1 MSQKVL
7 QISAEDAKY
16 IDPNQVA
23 SLTMVDGSVIY
34 VKGNEE
40 DFVEEVQEGAEQYA
54 QQGQQEQKQPALRGL
69 GTNIAAGLATAAGVI
84 GTAALVGSALSGP
97 KRGPMMAPMAPR
109 PVMAPMGRPG
119 MAPMGP
125 GMGAMGPRPGMVPMG
140 PRPGMVP
147 MGPRPGMAPM
157 GRFRTRKQETN
168 EEVCEDT
175 QERCPYCNK

>member
-40 DFVEEVQEGAEQYA
+40 DFVEEVQEGSEQYA

-69 GTNIAAGLATAAGVI
+69 GTNIAAGLATAAGVL
-84 GTAALVGSALSGP
+84 GTAALVGSAISQA
-97 KRGPMMAPMAPR
+97 KRGPMMAPMGARPIMAPMAPR
-109 PVMAPMGRPG
+109 PVMAPMG
-119 MAPMGP
+119 
-125 GMGAMGPRPGMVPMG
+125 PRPV
-140 PRPGMVP
+140 
-147 MGPRPGMAPM
+147 MAPM
-157 GRFRTRKQETN
+157 GRFRARKQDTN
-168 EEVCEDT
+168 EEVGEET

>member
-119 MAPMGP
+119 MAPMGRPGMPPMGP
-125 GMGAMGPRPGMVPMG
+125 GMGA
-140 PRPGMVP
+140 

-157 GRFRTRKQETN
+157 GRFRARKQETN

>member
-40 DFVEEVQEGAEQYA
+40 DFVEEVQEGSEQYA
-54 QQGQQEQKQPALRGL
+54 QQGQQEQKQPALRGI
-69 GTNIAAGLATAAGVI
+69 GTNIAAGLATAAGVL
-84 GTAALVGSALSGP
+84 GTAALVGSAISQA
-97 KRGPMMAPMAPR
+97 KRGPMMAPMGARPIMAPMAPR
-109 PVMAPMGRPG
+109 PVMAPMGPRPV

-125 GMGAMGPRPGMVPMG
+125 RPV
-140 PRPGMVP
+140 
-147 MGPRPGMAPM
+147 MAPM
-157 GRFRTRKQETN
+157 GRFRARKQDTN
-168 EEVCEDT
+168 EEVGEET

>member
-40 DFVEEVQEGAEQYA
+40 DFVEEVQEGSEQYA
-54 QQGQQEQKQPALRGL
+54 QQGQQEQKQPALRGI
-69 GTNIAAGLATAAGVI
+69 GTNIAAGLATAAGVL
-84 GTAALVGSALSGP
+84 GTAALVGSAISQA
-97 KRGPMMAPMAPR
+97 KRGPMMAPMGARPIMAPMAPR
-109 PVMAPMGRPG
+109 PVMAPMGPRPVMAQMG
-119 MAPMGP
+119 PRPVMAPMGP
-125 GMGAMGPRPGMVPMG
+125 RPV
-140 PRPGMVP
+140 
-147 MGPRPGMAPM
+147 MAPM
-157 GRFRTRKQETN
+157 GRFRARKQDTN
-168 EEVCEDT
+168 EEVGEET

>member
-40 DFVEEVQEGAEQYA
+40 DVVEEVQEGAEQYA

-97 KRGPMMAPMAPR
+97 KRGPMMAPM
-109 PVMAPMGRPG
+109 
-119 MAPMGP
+119 
-125 GMGAMGPRPGMVPMG
+125 
-140 PRPGMVP
+140 
-147 MGPRPGMAPM
+147 
-157 GRFRTRKQETN
+157 GRFRARKQETN

>member
-40 DFVEEVQEGAEQYA
+40 DFVEEVQEGSEQYA

-84 GTAALVGSALSGP
+84 GTAALVGSALSKP
-97 KRGPMMAPMAPR
+97 RRGPMMAPMGARPVMAPMAPVMAPR
-109 PVMAPMGRPG
+109 PVMAPMGPRPV

-125 GMGAMGPRPGMVPMG
+125 RPV
-140 PRPGMVP
+140 
-147 MGPRPGMAPM
+147 MAPM
-157 GRFRTRKQETN
+157 GRFRARKQDTN
-168 EEVCEDT
+168 EEVGEET